1 MILNKIIVLIGYMG
15 SGKTA
20 VGKELSNLMNL
31 PFIDLD
37 TVIEKEENKSIDKI
51 FSENGELYFRN
62 LENKYLNN
70 ILRGSDIKIISLG
83 GGTPCYFNA
92 INILNNNK
100 NIVTVFLRSSAEI
113 LAERLFKEID
123 KRPKIKFLTSKK
135 NLVDYIRKHLF
146 ERNQF
151 YNQSKY
157 VIDTDDKSII
167 SLAYEVKSILT

>member
-1 MILNKIIVLIGYMG
+1 MG

-37 TVIEKEENKSIDKI
+37 TLIEKEEKKSIDKI

-62 LENKYLNN
+62 IENKYLNN
-70 ILRGSDIKIISLG
+70 ILKESDIKIISLG

-92 INILNNNK
+92 INVLNNNK
-100 NIVTVFLRSSAEI
+100 KIVTVFLRSSTEI
-113 LAERLFKEID
+113 LTERLFKEID

-135 NLVDYIRKHLF
+135 KLGDYIRKHLF

-151 YNQSKY
+151 YNQSKH
-157 VIDTDDKSII
+157 VIDTDNKSII

>member
-1 MILNKIIVLIGYMG
+1 M
-15 SGKTA
+15 
-20 VGKELSNLMNL
+20 
-31 PFIDLD
+31 
-37 TVIEKEENKSIDKI
+37 
-51 FSENGELYFRN
+51 
-62 LENKYLNN
+62 
-70 ILRGSDIKIISLG
+70 
-83 GGTPCYFNA
+83 
-92 INILNNNK
+92 
-100 NIVTVFLRSSAEI
+100 
-113 LAERLFKEID
+113 FKEID